1 MPNFPKRLKKI
12 RKSKGLTQKEL
23 ADKIGINKSY
33 VSRYEKGEHL
43 PSLVIFEWICQ
54 ALEVSSKDLL
64 GF

>member
-12 RKSKGLTQKEL
+12 RKSKGWTQKQL
-23 ADKIGINKSY
+23 AEKSGIAVY
-33 VSRYEKGEHL
+33 LICRYEKGIHY
-43 PSLVIFEWICQ
+43 PNIIGFEWLCK

>member
-12 RKSKGLTQKEL
+12 RKSKGWTQKQL
-23 ADKIGINKSY
+23 AEKSGISNFLI
-33 VSRYEKGEHL
+33 SRYEKGVHFPNIVTL
-43 PSLVIFEWICQ
+43 EWLCK